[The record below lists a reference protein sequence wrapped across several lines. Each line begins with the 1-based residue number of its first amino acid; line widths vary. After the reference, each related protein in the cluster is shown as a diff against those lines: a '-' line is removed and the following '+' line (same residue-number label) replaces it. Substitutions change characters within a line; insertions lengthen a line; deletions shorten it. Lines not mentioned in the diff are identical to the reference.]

1 MKKMN
6 KTIATVSVLA
16 MTALPIAVFAQT
28 GPAGPIQPISAQV
41 QPQAKVVPGTMG
53 LITGFQ
59 NDQSGK
65 FITVTGRGLAAT
77 DQSEIILSITKDTK
91 IIDAKGKT
99 VPLQKVIDEKKV
111 VKAFYGPNI
120 TKSLPAQGTLLT
132 LVVQDYTFTA
142 IDGAVASL
150 SEAGFLVKGTDIY
163 SGKDQEIILRAG
175 DKTKLLDQNGNP
187 ITKDDIQSGM
197 TLRAFYGPEVMES
210 FPVQAVASYIRVNTA
225 LAEENGAEQ
234 EAPGTDGII
243 TSNSDGKVTVIGRPL
258 EQGGINYI
266 ILSVDEATQIVD
278 EEGNVLNEEAL
289 KQGAYVQAFYP
300 EVMTM
305 IYPAQSH
312 ADKIIVKKGD
322 APKVEGT
329 IEASDFAGK
338 DSVYVNVGSDK
349 VKDNDIVLKLSDDTV
364 IIPVI
369 GGDVELKPGMKITA
383 FHSMMMTRSLPGIT
397 NAEVIIVQEDPSV
410 SLPE

>member
-1 MKKMN
+1 
-6 KTIATVSVLA
+6 
-16 MTALPIAVFAQT
+16 
-28 GPAGPIQPISAQV
+28 
-41 QPQAKVVPGTMG
+41 
-53 LITGFQ
+53 
-59 NDQSGK
+59 
-65 FITVTGRGLAAT
+65 
-77 DQSEIILSITKDTK
+77 
-91 IIDAKGKT
+91 
-99 VPLQKVIDEKKV
+99 
-111 VKAFYGPNI
+111 
-120 TKSLPAQGTLLT
+120 
-132 LVVQDYTFTA
+132 
-142 IDGAVASL
+142 
-150 SEAGFLVKGTDIY
+150 
-163 SGKDQEIILRAG
+163 
-175 DKTKLLDQNGNP
+175 
-187 ITKDDIQSGM
+187 M

>member
-6 KTIATVSVLA
+6 KTIAVVSVLA

-338 DSVYVNVGSDK
+338 DSVYLNVGSDT